1 MSRIN
6 ELLEEHR
13 LKEAIQ
19 QMSGYAA
26 NYPEVRA
33 SERLEKISDDYQLM
47 LDFMCRG
54 YKDDKREEMY
64 RSLIRKL
71 YILEKDISQAEHI
84 RKNALYNEAYTQV
97 SRKHWEYDLIRY
109 TMENFVTDV
118 AMLSLADDA
127 QRNEKERELYER
139 HADFM
144 TVLFKK
150 IWLSYQWTEVD
161 ASFYESLFL
170 SPTIE
175 SRDVQLLV
183 SAMTLAL
190 IRQFDILKFRTLIRV
205 YRQSGDTYVCQ
216 RALVGIAFAMNSDT
230 DFMGEQQQMV
240 MDLLSD
246 EHVCQE
252 LLELQIQVVYC
263 LKAEEDNRK
272 IQEDIMPTLLKNQN
286 FEITRFG
293 IVEKEEDPMDDI
305 LHPGAADQAME
316 EMEKTFGRMMDMQKA
331 GSDIYF
337 GGFSMMKSFP
347 FFRDVAN
354 WLTPF
359 YKEHPALNRIVD
371 KLGNTQLMEHLVNNG
386 PFCDSDKYSFAFA
399 MSSVIDRLPDNIKEM
414 LNSVEALGPVVS
426 EEELKTP
433 AYIRRMYVQDLYRF
447 FRLFVRKND
456 LVNPFLRSK
465 DYPHTRRCIFFA
477 EPLLRESPLVKYVV
491 ELGNF
496 LLKHQ
501 CMEEL
506 DLVIANFES
515 KPAQHMPTE
524 LESNIPFM
532 LLMAARDEWASSDEQ
547 ACSIYKQIIAMDE
560 GNLRALKNLAR
571 LSFSSGDFGRAAQC
585 YQRLTTLQPEK
596 KSYVLNYSAVLLKL
610 GEVDKAMP
618 LIYKLDYDNPDDV
631 NVQRVKAWGLMA
643 QGKLEQARELYARL
657 RQGDQPQAADS
668 LNAGY
673 CEWIAGD
680 IKVASDLFRDYL
692 AQLNN
697 DQYHISIDF
706 EHDADFLIEKG
717 ITRIDMALMQDLI

>member
-1 MSRIN
+1 M
-6 ELLEEHR
+6 LEEHR

-64 RSLIRKL
+64 RSLVRKL

-84 RKNALYNEAYTQV
+84 RKNALYSEAYAQV

-127 QRNEKERELYER
+127 QRMDKERELYER

-150 IWLSYQWTEVD
+150 IWLSYQWNEVD

-216 RALVGIAFAMNSDT
+216 RALVGIAFAMNSDA

-263 LKAEEDNRK
+263 LNAEVDNRK

-337 GGFSMMKSFP
+337 GGFSMMKTFP
-347 FFRDVAN
+347 FFRDVVN

-465 DYPHTRRCIFFA
+465 EYPHTRRCIFFA

-515 KPAQHMPTE
+515 KSAQDMPAEQ
-524 LESNIPFM
+524 ESNIPFM
-532 LLMAARDEWASSDEQ
+532 LLMAARDEWASSDER

-560 GNLRALKNLAR
+560 GNLRALKNLAH
-571 LSFSSGDFGRAAQC
+571 RAISTGPPSAMSASPPC
-585 YQRLTTLQPEK
+585 SQRRR
-596 KSYVLNYSAVLLKL
+596 
-610 GEVDKAMP
+610 AM
-618 LIYKLDYDNPDDV
+618 
-631 NVQRVKAWGLMA
+631 
-643 QGKLEQARELYARL
+643 
-657 RQGDQPQAADS
+657 
-668 LNAGY
+668 
-673 CEWIAGD
+673 C
-680 IKVASDLFRDYL
+680 
-692 AQLNN
+692 
-697 DQYHISIDF
+697 
-706 EHDADFLIEKG
+706 
-717 ITRIDMALMQDLI
+717 